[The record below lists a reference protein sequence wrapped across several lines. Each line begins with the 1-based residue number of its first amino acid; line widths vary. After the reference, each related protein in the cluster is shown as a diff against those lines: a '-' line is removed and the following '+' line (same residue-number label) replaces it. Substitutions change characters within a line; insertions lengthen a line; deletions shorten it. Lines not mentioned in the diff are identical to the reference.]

1 MQMNSFYKPAFVVTL
16 ALTLAACTTD
26 ETETQDAGADTAAGT
41 TSQTPGPGTPGATS
55 DAEIAHI
62 ATTANNADIDGANL
76 AKTKAQ
82 NAEVKS
88 FANLMISDHT
98 AANEKAAQIAQQAG
112 LQPADNPISQQM
124 MADHQRAKQDLQARN
139 GANFDKAYIAHEI
152 QMHQQVLNA
161 LDQTLIPNAQNTEL
175 KTLLQQV
182 RTTVEGHLKRA
193 QDMQTKI
200 GQ

>member
-1 MQMNSFYKPAFVVTL
+1 MRMNSFYRPTIAVTL
-16 ALTLAACTTD
+16 ALALAACATD
-26 ETETQDAGADTAAGT
+26 ETDTQDAGADTAATGT
-41 TSQTPGPGTPGATS
+41 TSQTPATS

-62 ATTANNADIDGANL
+62 AKTANDADIDGGNL
-76 AKTKAQ
+76 ANTKAQ

-98 AANEKAAQIAQQAG
+98 AANEQAAQIAQRSG

-124 MADHQRAKQDLQARN
+124 MSDHQRAKQDLQARN
-139 GANFDKAYIAHEI
+139 GAEFDKAYIAHEV
-152 QMHQQVLNA
+152 QMHQQVLNS
-161 LDQTLIPNAQNTEL
+161 LDQTLIPNAQNAEL
-175 KTLLQQV
+175 KSLLQQV

-193 QDMQTKI
+193 QDIQAKI

>member
-1 MQMNSFYKPAFVVTL
+1 MQMNSFYKPTFVVTL
-16 ALTLAACTTD
+16 ALALAACATD
-26 ETETQDAGADTAAGT
+26 ETDTQDAGSDTAAAT
-41 TSQTPGPGTPGATS
+41 TTQTPATPGATS

-62 ATTANNADIDGANL
+62 AKTANDADIEGGNL

-98 AANEKAAQIAQQAG
+98 AANQQAAQIAQRSN

-124 MADHQRAKQDLQARN
+124 MAEHQRAKQDLQARN
-139 GANFDKAYIAHEI
+139 GAEFDKAYIAHEV

-161 LDQTLIPNAQNTEL
+161 LDQTLIPNAQNAEL
-175 KTLLQQV
+175 KNLLGQV

-193 QDMQTKI
+193 QDIQTKI